1 MGKYEEAKKKAKA
14 AAAKGKSSK
23 VNALN
28 EELTDDE
35 WEDSDDEDI
44 LGPAASGA
52 RVFGLSSR
60 PMCKPEVENVP
71 PPPVPDPTWT
81 RVTRNG
87 RATETNVEHIRAA
100 WMDAKEDMVNSLSGW
115 AHRTTIK
122 LQSPRRQTL
131 KKMVINSEVDLD
143 RMLRTKCK
151 IAGLAAAATSRKN
164 NPDSKL
170 PDIPLADDE
179 IWALVDSGSTLNA
192 AWIKKHF
199 AAYARFV
206 VSSKQQIRG
215 DVATTAGGHELKHK
229 GRCKVNTM
237 IDDHEMPIVF
247 SNLKVD
253 VPILSVRRM
262 VKLGNDVIL
271 TETGGSITNKL
282 TGQKL
287 TFIEADG
294 TYWIK
299 LEIHNLLMMLIWS
312 IQSRRVLQGLE

>member
-60 PMCKPEVENVP
+60 PICKPEVENVP

-131 KKMVINSEVDLD
+131 KK
-143 RMLRTKCK
+143 
-151 IAGLAAAATSRKN
+151 GLQ
-164 NPDSKL
+164 
-170 PDIPLADDE
+170 E
-179 IWALVDSGSTLNA
+179 
-192 AWIKKHF
+192 
-199 AAYARFV
+199 
-206 VSSKQQIRG
+206 Q
-215 DVATTAGGHELKHK
+215 E
-229 GRCKVNTM
+229 
-237 IDDHEMPIVF
+237 
-247 SNLKVD
+247 
-253 VPILSVRRM
+253 
-262 VKLGNDVIL
+262 ND
-271 TETGGSITNKL
+271 
-282 TGQKL
+282 
-287 TFIEADG
+287 
-294 TYWIK
+294 
-299 LEIHNLLMMLIWS
+299 
-312 IQSRRVLQGLE
+312 